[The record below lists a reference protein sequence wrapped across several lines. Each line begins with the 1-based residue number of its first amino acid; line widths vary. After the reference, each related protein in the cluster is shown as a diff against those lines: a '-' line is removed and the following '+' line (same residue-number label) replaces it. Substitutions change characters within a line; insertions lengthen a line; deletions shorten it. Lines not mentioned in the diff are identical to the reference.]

1 MSLPDSQCEWGQ
13 TRRSLGKTNWDF
25 HTQAQAFYD
34 DNKHIQAFHTR
45 SRGEPLQRSLVLG
58 DADAMWEARCA
69 QEEKLTMALK
79 YAFEQYNIWEGGMD
93 RSRMDKMRFHKVMRC
108 APFLQCKLHVMIH

>member
-1 MSLPDSQCEWGQ
+1 MCNTVSTSLSDSVHSF
-13 TRRSLGKTNWDF
+13 RSLGKKNWDF
-25 HTQAQAFYD
+25 QAQANSFYD
-34 DNKHIQAFHTR
+34 ENKCIHAFHEKAHANPMQL
-45 SRGEPLQRSLVLG
+45 SMVLD

-79 YAFEQYNIWEGGMD
+79 YSFEQFNLYEGGVN

-108 APFLQCKLHVMIH
+108 AAAL